1 MTLKLVLDRY
11 EENIGVCLD
20 FDDKQH
26 LISKEIL
33 GNIKVNDIFN
43 IDFDGEKYSNPRIL
57 VEETQKEKEEISQ
70 RMKKIFNMTRHRR
83 PPRL

>member
-1 MTLKLVLDRY
+1 MILKLVLDRY

-20 FDDKQH
+20 FDDNRY

-33 GNIKVNDIFN
+33 GDIKINDIFN
-43 IDFDGEKYSNPRIL
+43 IEFDGKTFSSPVLLN
-57 VEETQKEKEEISQ
+57 EETEKAKKEISQ
-70 RMKKIFNMTRHRR
+70 RMRKLFNMQHRR

>member
-20 FDDKQH
+20 FDDNRY

-33 GNIKVNDIFN
+33 GDIKINDIFN
-43 IDFDGEKYSNPRIL
+43 IEFDGKTFSSPVLLN
-57 VEETQKEKEEISQ
+57 EETEKAKKEISQ
-70 RMKKIFNMTRHRR
+70 RMRKLFNMQHRR